1 MKILVDV
8 MGGDLAPLETVKGVC
23 AAAKEYP
30 AEYVVIGD
38 REQIERVAAE
48 NHLDLSSFEIVHTTV
63 VMTMEDDPLSIRR
76 AKKDSSMAVGLRM
89 LANGEEIGRATSE
102 LQSR

>member
-38 REQIERVAAE
+38 REQ
-48 NHLDLSSFEIVHTTV
+48 TTRSGYMV
-63 VMTMEDDPLSIRR
+63 LP
-76 AKKDSSMAVGLRM
+76 M
-89 LANGEEIGRATSE
+89 LFLIH
-102 LQSR
+102 